1 MLIDST
7 NIQFK
12 EYSQGMDSLFPSRL
26 DENISSDAPVRL
38 ANQLVDE
45 FDISLLLSTYKGGCC
60 PAYYS
65 RMLLKVLFFAYLP
78 LLSVIRKS
86 LQHYIKDIYYSLKYL
101 TRNTFLYTILPLL
114 FLNNNIAIIS
124 RVEPTPPPF
133 TILNQVRK
141 PPLDQQSSRNIVP
154 LVTRLKSIYK

>member
-101 TRNTFLYTILPLL
+101 TRNTFLYTILP
-114 FLNNNIAIIS
+114 
-124 RVEPTPPPF
+124 PPF

>member
-45 FDISLLLSTYKGGCC
+45 FDIQ
-60 PAYYS
+60 
-65 RMLLKVLFFAYLP
+65 
-78 LLSVIRKS
+78 SVVIH
-86 LQHYIKDIYYSLKYL
+86 L
-101 TRNTFLYTILPLL
+101 
-114 FLNNNIAIIS
+114 
-124 RVEPTPPPF
+124 
-133 TILNQVRK
+133 
-141 PPLDQQSSRNIVP
+141 
-154 LVTRLKSIYK
+154 

>member
-45 FDISLLLSTYKGGCC
+45 FDISLLLSC
-60 PAYYS
+60 
-65 RMLLKVLFFAYLP
+65 L
-78 LLSVIRKS
+78 
-86 LQHYIKDIYYSLKYL
+86 
-101 TRNTFLYTILPLL
+101 LYTSFYRNML
-114 FLNNNIAIIS
+114 FGCVLGCVEIS
-124 RVEPTPPPF
+124 GM
-133 TILNQVRK
+133 
-141 PPLDQQSSRNIVP
+141 QSDVVFQAE
-154 LVTRLKSIYK
+154 LADK

>member
-45 FDISLLLSTYKGGCC
+45 FDISLLLSC
-60 PAYYS
+60 
-65 RMLLKVLFFAYLP
+65 
-78 LLSVIRKS
+78 
-86 LQHYIKDIYYSLKYL
+86 
-101 TRNTFLYTILPLL
+101 LL
-114 FLNNNIAIIS
+114 FSHAFESAVLRLPSSIIS
-124 RVEPTPPPF
+124 YPK
-133 TILNQVRK
+133 ILTALYQGY
-141 PPLDQQSSRNIVP
+141 L
-154 LVTRLKSIYK
+154 L

>member
-65 RMLLKVLFFAYLP
+65 RMLLKVLRLP
-78 LLSVIRKS
+78 SS
-86 LQHYIKDIYYSLKYL
+86 
-101 TRNTFLYTILPLL
+101 
-114 FLNNNIAIIS
+114 IIS
-124 RVEPTPPPF
+124 YPK
-133 TILNQVRK
+133 ILTALYQGY
-141 PPLDQQSSRNIVP
+141 L
-154 LVTRLKSIYK
+154 L

>member
-65 RMLLKVLFFAYLP
+65 RKCCSSP
-78 LLSVIRKS
+78 
-86 LQHYIKDIYYSLKYL
+86 
-101 TRNTFLYTILPLL
+101 TFLYYQLSENPYS
-114 FLNNNIAIIS
+114 IIS
-124 RVEPTPPPF
+124 R
-133 TILNQVRK
+133 I
-141 PPLDQQSSRNIVP
+141 SIIV
-154 LVTRLKSIYK
+154 

>member
-45 FDISLLLSTYKGGCC
+45 FDISL
-60 PAYYS
+60 
-65 RMLLKVLFFAYLP
+65 FFCTFNGASFP

-101 TRNTFLYTILPLL
+101 TRNTFLYTILP
-114 FLNNNIAIIS
+114 
-124 RVEPTPPPF
+124 
-133 TILNQVRK
+133 
-141 PPLDQQSSRNIVP
+141 
-154 LVTRLKSIYK
+154 

>member
-1 MLIDST
+1 MLINST

-45 FDISLLLSTYKGGCC
+45 FDISLLLC
-60 PAYYS
+60 
-65 RMLLKVLFFAYLP
+65 MLLKVLFFAYLP

-101 TRNTFLYTILPLL
+101 TRNTFLYTILP
-114 FLNNNIAIIS
+114 
-124 RVEPTPPPF
+124 
-133 TILNQVRK
+133 
-141 PPLDQQSSRNIVP
+141 
-154 LVTRLKSIYK
+154 

>member
-1 MLIDST
+1 MLINST

-45 FDISLLLSTYKGGCC
+45 FDISLVLSTYKGGCC

-101 TRNTFLYTILPLL
+101 TRNTFLYTILP
-114 FLNNNIAIIS
+114 
-124 RVEPTPPPF
+124 
-133 TILNQVRK
+133 
-141 PPLDQQSSRNIVP
+141 
-154 LVTRLKSIYK
+154 

>member
-65 RMLLKVLFFAYLP
+65 RMRLKVLFFSYLP

-101 TRNTFLYTILPLL
+101 TRNTFLYTILP
-114 FLNNNIAIIS
+114 
-124 RVEPTPPPF
+124 
-133 TILNQVRK
+133 
-141 PPLDQQSSRNIVP
+141 
-154 LVTRLKSIYK
+154 

>member
-45 FDISLLLSTYKGGCC
+45 FDISLLLSTYKG
-60 PAYYS
+60 AFES
-65 RMLLKVLFFAYLP
+65 AVLRLP
-78 LLSVIRKS
+78 SS
-86 LQHYIKDIYYSLKYL
+86 
-101 TRNTFLYTILPLL
+101 
-114 FLNNNIAIIS
+114 IIS
-124 RVEPTPPPF
+124 YPK
-133 TILNQVRK
+133 ILTALYQGY
-141 PPLDQQSSRNIVP
+141 L
-154 LVTRLKSIYK
+154 L

>member
-26 DENISSDAPVRL
+26 DENISSDARSGLPTR
-38 ANQLVDE
+38 LVDE

-65 RMLLKVLFFAYLP
+65 RMLFESAVLRLP
-78 LLSVIRKS
+78 SS
-86 LQHYIKDIYYSLKYL
+86 
-101 TRNTFLYTILPLL
+101 
-114 FLNNNIAIIS
+114 IIS
-124 RVEPTPPPF
+124 YPK
-133 TILNQVRK
+133 ILTALYQGY
-141 PPLDQQSSRNIVP
+141 L
-154 LVTRLKSIYK
+154 L